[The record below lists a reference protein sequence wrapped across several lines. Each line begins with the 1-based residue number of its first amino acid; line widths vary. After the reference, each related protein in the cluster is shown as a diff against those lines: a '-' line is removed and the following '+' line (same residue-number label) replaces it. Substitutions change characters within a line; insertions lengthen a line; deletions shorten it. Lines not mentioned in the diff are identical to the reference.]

1 MTKLRKSGFLVALFA
16 TAAMTL
22 SGCATTR
29 STGTQIDDAAITTAV
44 KAKFAADPEVKAHEI
59 DVDTVSGTV
68 TLTGNVDSNA
78 VRAEAV
84 KLARRT
90 DGVVAV
96 TDNMSV
102 KSESSLATKIDD
114 TTITAKVKSKLAID
128 DGVKARNIDVDTLE
142 GVVTLTGQ
150 VKSWGERSRAQQIA
164 QETDG
169 VKGVKNNL
177 EVVSGG

>member
-16 TAAMTL
+16 TAALTL
-22 SGCATTR
+22 SGCASTR
-29 STGTQIDDAAITTAV
+29 STETQFDDAAITTAV
-44 KAKFAADPEVKAHEI
+44 KAKLAADPEVKAHEI
-59 DVDTVSGTV
+59 DVDTVDGTV
-68 TLTGNVDSNA
+68 TLSGNVDNND
-78 VRAEAV
+78 VRSEAIQ
-84 KLARRT
+84 LARGT

-96 TDNMSV
+96 TDNMSI
-102 KSESSLATKIDD
+102 KSEASLGTKIDD
-114 TTITAKVKSKLAID
+114 TTITTKVKAKLALE